1 MAGWSRWLGGR
12 GRTRAG
18 AATSVSPDLAEPLID
33 ETLLR
38 RLERLTLAVRR
49 PVAGGLGGEH
59 RSSARA
65 SSLDFADY
73 RPYMP
78 GDDFRRIDWNAY
90 GRFGTLFV
98 KLTEAR
104 EQLPVHI
111 LLDASRSMAWGEPSK
126 LRFGCQIAAALGYV
140 SLARYDRL
148 TVTALGEQP
157 RELRSVRGRG
167 RLGSL
172 LHFLNNVEP
181 SGALDLAASLRSYR
195 VDRRAGGLA
204 IVISDLLSPDGYEE
218 GLDAL
223 RQAGLDVVV
232 LQVLSPRELAPAEGG
247 DVELEDAETGE
258 IVQVSLTPRM
268 LGVYRERLDRW
279 CAEAEEACTRRGI
292 VYVRVA
298 TDASLED
305 LLLDQLRRVGVLR

>member
-1 MAGWSRWLGGR
+1 LLEES
-12 GRTRAG
+12 
-18 AATSVSPDLAEPLID
+18 
-33 ETLLR
+33 LLR
-38 RLERLTLAVRR
+38 RLERLSFNVRR

-90 GRFGTLFV
+90 GRFGTLYV

-111 LLDASRSMAWGEPSK
+111 LVDASRSMAWGEPAK
-126 LRFGCQIAAALGYV
+126 LRFATQVAAALGYV
-140 SLARYDRL
+140 ALARYDRL
-148 TVTALGEQP
+148 TVTALGEHP
-157 RELRSVRGRG
+157 RDLRGVRGRG
-167 RLGSL
+167 RIGQVLNFLGG
-172 LHFLNNVEP
+172 VEP
-181 SGALDLAASLRSYR
+181 SGALDLSAGLAAYR

-204 IVISDLLSPDGYEE
+204 IVISDLLSPDGPDGYTA

-223 RQAGLDVVV
+223 LQAGLDVVV
-232 LQVLSPRELAPAEGG
+232 LQVLSPQELEPAEGG

-258 IVQVSLTPRM
+258 IVEVSLTPRM
-268 LGVYRERLDRW
+268 LAIYRERLDRW

-292 VYVRVA
+292 VYGRVS
-298 TDASLED
+298 TDTPIED
-305 LLLDQLRRVGVLR
+305 LLLDRLRRVGVLR